1 MHPDAGQTDRS
12 ADDESPR
19 ITRRRAIQAAVAG
32 AGAVAVWSAPRIE
45 GLSLAQD
52 TAAAASCVS
61 GTWTANQPIQNA
73 GSDACWS
80 ATNTPCQQVNLTFAG
95 TGSTDFAVTGALN
108 GSYAAPNQGNGLLNV
123 TVNGIEPPFQSC
135 TVTVNGTCSQGT
147 PTQTRVGGTNNTLT
161 TSGTLTYNANCVNVT
176 NIPSSKASLTVAV
189 TCTCL

>member
-1 MHPDAGQTDRS
+1 MHPDAGQRDRS

-61 GTWTANQPIQNA
+61 GTWTANQPVDNA
-73 GSDACWS
+73 HAEACWS
-80 ATNTPCQQVNLTFAG
+80 STNTPCQQVNLLFAG

-135 TVTVNGTCSQGT
+135 TVTVNGTCKQGT
-147 PTQTRVGGTNNTLT
+147 PNNNLVSGNSNTLN
-161 TSGTLTYNANCVNVT
+161 TSGTLTYNANCVNVR
-176 NIPSSKASLTVAV
+176 NIASATASLTVAV